1 MQVGSKPLSQL
12 KTGQVV
18 RVVVLP
24 QSHHFLLSMRPSAI
38 TAAESAADS
47 SDFAKAVMKPLSVG
61 EQLAGTVDE
70 AMDDH
75 LYIVTA
81 NDVRV
86 RVHCLHA
93 SDDPSALACLPETLP
108 VGSVVRGRLLEVET
122 ERKHVSMS
130 LLPDTFA
137 PLCKGGSSPKV
148 RRLASILCPSSVQAK
163 TCMTLLQNALPV
175 FLFLLVPN
183 HAILCCIACYKFD
196 VPVPT
201 INMPMLANVKHTV
214 HI

>member
-12 KTGQVV
+12 KAGQEV

-24 QSHHFLLSMRPSAI
+24 QTHHFLLSMRQSAI
-38 TAAESAADS
+38 TAAELSADPS
-47 SDFAKAVMKPLSVG
+47 EFTKAVMKPLAVG
-61 EQLAGTVDE
+61 EELAGAVDE

-75 LYIVTA
+75 LYVVTA

-93 SDDPSALACLPETLP
+93 SDDPGALACLPEKLP

-130 LLPDTFA
+130 LLPEGFA
-137 PLCKGGSSPKV
+137 PLCKGGPSPKV
-148 RRLASILCPSSVQAK
+148 SH
-163 TCMTLLQNALPV
+163 
-175 FLFLLVPN
+175 FLFHSVSIKCSGEDVYDPAVAECTFFSLVSAQAVPWQFCAAFTV
-183 HAILCCIACYKFD
+183 AILVCPKRCKF
-196 VPVPT
+196 
-201 INMPMLANVKHTV
+201 
-214 HI
+214 